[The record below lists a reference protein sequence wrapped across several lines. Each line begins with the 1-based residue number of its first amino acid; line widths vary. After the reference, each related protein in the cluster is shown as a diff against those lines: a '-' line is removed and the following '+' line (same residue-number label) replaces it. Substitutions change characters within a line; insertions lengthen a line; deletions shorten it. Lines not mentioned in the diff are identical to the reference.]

1 VAGMTNQNKVA
12 RRTQPVPATHAAL
25 SDAERLQ
32 SAMDQIERLRAE
44 MRLDAAFNKIE
55 RAADALL
62 FAAKA

>member
-1 VAGMTNQNKVA
+1 MTNQTKVA

-32 SAMDQIERLRAE
+32 SAMDQIERLPAE
-44 MRLDAAFNKIE
+44 MRLEAALNNTK
-55 RAADALL
+55 RAVSTLL

>member
-1 VAGMTNQNKVA
+1 MTNQNKVA
-12 RRTQPVPATHAAL
+12 RRTQAAPATHAAL

-55 RAADALL
+55 RATSTLL

>member
-1 VAGMTNQNKVA
+1 M
-12 RRTQPVPATHAAL
+12 RRFVVAL

-55 RAADALL
+55 RAATTLL

>member
-1 VAGMTNQNKVA
+1 MTNENKVA

-44 MRLDAAFNKIE
+44 MRLEAALNKTGP
-55 RAADALL
+55 AARALL

>member
-1 VAGMTNQNKVA
+1 MTNQNKVA

-32 SAMDQIERLRAE
+32 SAMDQIERLPAE
-44 MRLDAAFNKIE
+44 MRLEAALNKTK
-55 RAADALL
+55 RAVSTLL

>member
-1 VAGMTNQNKVA
+1 MTNQNKVA
-12 RRTQPVPATHAAL
+12 RRTQPASATHAAL

-32 SAMDQIERLRAE
+32 SAMDQRECLRAE
-44 MRLDAAFNKIE
+44 MRLDAAFNKTE